1 MSDNPVGW
9 SPSTSPQAGQ
19 DAARTQ
25 ADTVELTVRTAGA
38 VRRAPRVLRAWM
50 TDTEICV
57 RDDAGM
63 LLWLATDAQ
72 TAWVHDGL
80 LIAAPTRDDDD
91 EEGLLRE
98 PAPEVAALR
107 SLRAATSWL
116 GADPEP
122 IPAAEGAR
130 LFGRDVDWFDLSHPT
145 VRNLRVARNTQ
156 TGIILH
162 VSGTNPVYG
171 DLLVEVTSIAVL
183 PLDGA
188 PFQARL
194 QV

>member
-1 MSDNPVGW
+1 M
-9 SPSTSPQAGQ
+9 TH
-19 DAARTQ
+19 

-50 TDTEICV
+50 TDTETCV
-57 RDDAGM
+57 RDDAGV

-72 TAWVHDGL
+72 TAWVHDAHL
-80 LIAAPTRDDDD
+80 VAAPTRDDDD

-107 SLRAATSWL
+107 SLRSATSWL

-122 IPAAEGAR
+122 ISSAAGAR
-130 LFGRDVDWFDLSHPT
+130 LFGRDIDWFDLSHPT
-145 VRNLRVARNTQ
+145 VRNLRVARDTQ

-162 VSGTNPVYG
+162 ISGTNPVYG
-171 DLLVEVTSIAVL
+171 DLLIEVTSIAVL
-183 PLDGA
+183 PPDGA
-188 PFQARL
+188 SFQARL
-194 QV
+194 QL